1 MICPKC
7 KAQLPAGAISCQK
20 CGTKFKT
27 KVCPHC
33 KAVILAGAQV
43 CPKCGRA
50 LSSQAQGAKSK
61 WKKPLTKR
69 WWFWAACAFLVIGI
83 IGNIGNAAKSG
94 KPAPSPSSAAASESI
109 ESNPF
114 LAAETQEADV
124 MNGTKTAKIGT
135 WAYIEMKKASAK
147 AASPEEYVE
156 FARQRVSGQGYNWF
170 SVLFEDGTGIQFTGC
185 HTYLATY
192 GQLDEEGCMVQ
203 PEGDVTLNTKTGACS
218 YDLRKASPTPS
229 PEPTEV
235 PTSTPAPTPA
245 ATKAPASQEASA
257 PASAAEEN
265 SSGSDSNTNS
275 NANAETP
282 PSAPVEKPN
291 TPATAPQSPND
302 GTTIYI
308 TPTGKRYHYDSSCN
322 GGTYIES
329 TLEEALRRGLTP
341 CNKCVN

>member
-7 KAQLPAGAISCQK
+7 KSPVPPGAVACQK
-20 CGTKFKT
+20 CGAKFKT
-27 KVCPHC
+27 KSCPHC

-50 LSSQAQGAKSK
+50 LASQAQGAKSEG
-61 WKKPLTKR
+61 KKPLTKR

-83 IGNIGNAAKSG
+83 IGNIGNAVKSG
-94 KPAPSPSSAAASESI
+94 KPAPSTSSAAASETI

-124 MNGTKTAKIGT
+124 MNGAKTAKIGT

-156 FARQRVSGQGYNWF
+156 FARQRVSGQDYNWF

-192 GQLDEEGCMVQ
+192 GQLDGEGCMVQ
-203 PEGDVTLNTKTGACS
+203 PEGDISLNTKTGACS
-218 YDLRKASPTPS
+218 YDLRKAAPTPS
-229 PEPTEV
+229 PEPTE
-235 PTSTPAPTPA
+235 APTPSPA
-245 ATKAPASQEASA
+245 PAPTKAPASQADVPGSV
-257 PASAAEEN
+257 EEE
-265 SSGSDSNTNS
+265 SSGGSDSNS
-275 NANAETP
+275 SSEASSKASP
-282 PSAPVEKPN
+282 IAPVEKPD
-291 TPATAPQSPND
+291 APPPEPESPSN

-308 TPTGKRYHYDSSCN
+308 TPTGKRYHYDNSCN